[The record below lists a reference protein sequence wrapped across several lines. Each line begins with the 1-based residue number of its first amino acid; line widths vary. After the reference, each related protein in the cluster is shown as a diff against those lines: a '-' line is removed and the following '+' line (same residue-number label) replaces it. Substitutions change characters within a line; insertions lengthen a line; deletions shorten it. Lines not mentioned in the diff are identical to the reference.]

1 MKFWK
6 ISFLLASTA
15 VMTLSCKKDDGE
27 VNVKYMEGSIN
38 LDVPAFVL
46 PGYTQTFP
54 LDDLMTVTRDDG
66 GEVGYYVT
74 DPFTEDKDTLRTSE
88 GQVLKDEYVLTV
100 ADDAELGDYTLT
112 VTSYGGGYVGRTGTA
127 DFTVVRPGLNG
138 ESSLTG
144 FDIQPS
150 DLTFY
155 DARDGRNYYYTIL
168 DDTRW
173 MRQNLAWEGAGQPC
187 GNSDA
192 MSDIF
197 GRYYTWEEAQ
207 TACPEGWRLPSDEDW
222 AKLAELYAEGG
233 EPGTDFTGLAG
244 DLMENVYF
252 NGTRMWEYWSEV
264 DVTNAARLSV
274 LPVGYAVIEDG
285 EYEFSPLYEYAAFWT
300 SDENNGSGV
309 FRYIVERYDIVYYG
323 EMSKTDVAFPVR
335 CVSDVL

>member
-6 ISFLLASTA
+6 ISFLLASAA
-15 VMTLSCKKDDGE
+15 VMTLSCKKDDDE

-46 PGYTQTFP
+46 PGYSQTFP

-197 GRYYTWEEAQ
+197 GRYYTWEEAEAG
-207 TACPEGWRLPSDEDW
+207 ACPC
-222 AKLAELYAEGG
+222 
-233 EPGTDFTGLAG
+233 
-244 DLMENVYF
+244 
-252 NGTRMWEYWSEV
+252 SE
-264 DVTNAARLSV
+264 A
-274 LPVGYAVIEDG
+274 IMK
-285 EYEFSPLYEYAAFWT
+285 YEYMAYNH
-300 SDENNGSGV
+300 SMDSRKVDELFSLLPGQ
-309 FRYIVERYDIVYYG
+309 
-323 EMSKTDVAFPVR
+323 
-335 CVSDVL
+335 L

>member
-6 ISFLLASTA
+6 ISFLLASAA
-15 VMTLSCKKDDGE
+15 VMTLSCKKDDDE

-46 PGYTQTFP
+46 PGYSQTFP

-112 VTSYGGGYVGRTGTA
+112 VTSYGGGYVGRSGTA

-197 GRYYTWEEAQ
+197 GRYYTWEEAR
-207 TACPEGWRLPSDEDW
+207 TVCPEGWRLPSDEDW

-233 EPGTDFTGLAG
+233 EPGTDFAGLAG

-252 NGTRMWEYWSEV
+252 NGIRMWEYWSEV

-274 LPVGYAVIEDG
+274 LPVGYAEIEDG
-285 EYEFSPLYEYAAFWT
+285 EYEFSHLYEYAAFWT

>member
-15 VMTLSCKKDDGE
+15 VMALSCKKDDGN
-27 VNVKYMEGSIN
+27 VNVKYMKGSIK

-46 PGYTQTFP
+46 PGYSQTFP

-88 GQVLKDEYVLTV
+88 GQVLKDEYVLTI
-100 ADDAELGDYTLT
+100 ADKADLGDFTLT

-127 DFTVVRPGLNG
+127 DFTVVRTGLNG

-150 DLTFY
+150 DLTFC
-155 DARDGRNYYYTIL
+155 DPRDGRSYYYTIL

-187 GNSDA
+187 SNSDA

-274 LPVGYAVIEDG
+274 LPVGYAEIEDG